1 MDFDPSRI
9 RRGEALAG
17 ASAGVLLVLMFVLP
31 WYGPRAAGA
40 RPIASMTGWEA
51 LTGWRWLALLT
62 VVVALCLMFFQGTR
76 RAPALPVALSVV
88 VTTLALVTVL
98 WLGLRVLFDH
108 PPHQRIGAVLGL
120 LSAIAL
126 LCGGYLSMRDEGI
139 SEQDAPAE
147 IPTVKLQ

>member
-1 MDFDPSRI
+1 MI
-9 RRGEALAG
+9 GTEAVIERRLKGGDQIVRQPVEE
-17 ASAGVLLVLMFVLP
+17 SDGV
-31 WYGPRAAGA
+31 RDH
-40 RPIASMTGWEA
+40 E
-51 LTGWRWLALLT
+51 LTGIGKL
-62 VVVALCLMFFQGTR
+62 
-76 RAPALPVALSVV
+76 
-88 VTTLALVTVL
+88 
-98 WLGLRVLFDH
+98 H